1 LALLFVVFFG
11 GAGFI
16 IALFKPETRIF
27 LFSSSALT
35 LYYVAFVLLFVLA
48 VFLNW
53 NTPVFNQSIVL
64 IIGFIVGA
72 VSLYFINKI
81 VQKKYSNLP

>member
-1 LALLFVVFFG
+1 
-11 GAGFI
+11 
-16 IALFKPETRIF
+16 
-27 LFSSSALT
+27 
-35 LYYVAFVLLFVLA
+35 
-48 VFLNW
+48 
-53 NTPVFNQSIVL
+53 FNQSIVL